1 MKKKNRTN
9 LSAECGSIGTQQ
21 KNATPRYDCIK
32 LGIDWHARQYRVAR
46 IIDNAAPEP
55 AQRFTPEAFLRWAQ
69 QQLTQAKV
77 VVSCY
82 EAGAGGFVLHRQL
95 IALGILNLVVA
106 PRKLDRNQRGVKTD
120 KTDARDLVMDLD
132 RYRRGNDKALR
143 VVFVPTVEQEQSRVQ
158 SRQRQQL
165 QQKRLALAAQGRSL
179 LLAQG
184 YRESN
189 QWWKAGRWTQLQ
201 KILPRWLIE
210 ALEIWR
216 NLIIPFDE
224 AMARLQR
231 QLQRAA
237 PRGLPK
243 GLGAMSY
250 EEIVREVG
258 DFGRFKN
265 RKAPGSY
272 TGLCGGVSASDD
284 KVKDLS
290 ITKAGNRRLRTM
302 LIEAAWRWVFYQP
315 QCPAVQRWR
324 AVLLEP
330 AAHRRGRKRAIVALA
345 RQLFVDLWRW
355 QTGRVTPQQLGWRMS
370 NATAAA

>member
-9 LSAECGSIGTQQ
+9 SSAEGRLIGTQQ
-21 KNATPRYDCIK
+21 ENATPRYDCIK

-46 IIDNAAPEP
+46 IIDNAGPEP
-55 AQRFTPEAFLRWAQ
+55 AQRFSPEDFLRWAQ

-95 IALGILNLVVA
+95 LALGILNLVVA
-106 PRKLDRNQRGVKTD
+106 PRKLDRNHRGVKTD
-120 KTDARDLVMDLD
+120 KTDAHDLVMELD
-132 RYRRGNDKALR
+132 RYQRGNDKALR
-143 VVFVPTVEQEQSRVQ
+143 VVFVPSMEQERRRVQ

-184 YRESN
+184 FGESN
-189 QWWKAGRWTQLQ
+189 QWWKAGRWSQLQ
-201 KILPRWLIE
+201 KILPDWLIE
-210 ALEIWR
+210 TLEVWR
-216 NLIIPFDE
+216 PLIICFDQ
-224 AMARLQR
+224 AMVRLQR
-231 QLQRAA
+231 LLQRAA
-237 PRGLPK
+237 PRNLPK
-243 GLGAMSY
+243 GLGALSY

-272 TGLCGGVSASDD
+272 TGLCGGVSASAD
-284 KVKDLS
+284 KVQDLS

-302 LIEAAWRWVFYQP
+302 LIEAAWRWVFHQP

-370 NATAAA
+370 LPTAAA